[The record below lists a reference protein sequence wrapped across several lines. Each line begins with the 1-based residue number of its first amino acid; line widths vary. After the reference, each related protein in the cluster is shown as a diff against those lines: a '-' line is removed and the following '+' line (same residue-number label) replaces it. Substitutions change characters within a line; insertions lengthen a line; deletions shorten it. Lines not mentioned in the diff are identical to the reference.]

1 MRGERFERSTSCE
14 AKPLAP
20 ASIQVPATGR
30 DRSESPVA
38 KELREAEHSLT
49 ELSGQSTSFTP
60 FVPPPVCR
68 RGSPCRRSPSPG
80 IGTLRLQLRRA
91 HAGRRGLWPR
101 LLGGQR
107 RGAVMANPPPGFTG
121 AGPCIL
127 SPYSSSVVTSGIVTS
142 DPIVET
148 KTICDASLALAPYC
162 SAKMTVFAAAGIA
175 AIVIMTP
182 LMRGS
187 AKTGENR

>member
-1 MRGERFERSTSCE
+1 MLINRLFFFCRYGSQGPCNFGKQCFIGKNPDTKKKQMRGERFERSTSCE

-80 IGTLRLQLRRA
+80 IGTRRLQLCRA

-107 RGAVMANPPPGFTG
+107 RWAVMANPPPGFTG

-127 SPYSSSVVTSGIVTS
+127 P
-142 DPIVET
+142 P
-148 KTICDASLALAPYC
+148 
-162 SAKMTVFAAAGIA
+162 
-175 AIVIMTP
+175 
-182 LMRGS
+182 
-187 AKTGENR
+187 

>member
-1 MRGERFERSTSCE
+1 MLINRLFFLSIWVARSMQFWQTVFYREEPRYQKKQMRGERFERSTSCE

-107 RGAVMANPPPGFTG
+107 RGAVMATPLPDSPEPGR
-121 AGPCIL
+121 
-127 SPYSSSVVTSGIVTS
+127 
-142 DPIVET
+142 
-148 KTICDASLALAPYC
+148 
-162 SAKMTVFAAAGIA
+162 VFSRPTAAASSPA
-175 AIVIMTP
+175 E
-182 LMRGS
+182 S
-187 AKTGENR
+187 